1 MTSVRFL
8 LDEHLGRVFE
18 RVLRERGYQ
27 VDQAK
32 DQFGERTSDREF
44 LVWCDESDAI
54 LITNNAKDFEPLH
67 RDTNHAGLFLFY
79 DQRLPDE
86 DPEGLARTVDEVL
99 NQYGT
104 DGVRNELVALD
115 EWYDWLH

>member
-18 RVLRERGYQ
+18 RVLRERGYD
-27 VDQAK
+27 VIQAK
-32 DQFGERTSDREF
+32 DEFGERTTDRE
-44 LVWCDESDAI
+44 LLHWCDENDAI

-67 RDTNHAGLFLFY
+67 HDINHAGFFLFY
-79 DQRLPDE
+79 DQGLPNE
-86 DPEGLARTVDEVL
+86 DPEGLARTVDAVL
-99 NQYGT
+99 NQYGK
-104 DGVRNELVALD
+104 DGVRNEMVALD